1 MKIAKSVNRLGTE
14 AVYNIFAK
22 TKKLIKEGKE
32 VIDLS
37 LGQSDFKSPQ
47 HAVDAAIKALK
58 DGHHGYTLPNGIIEC
73 RESVSKKIKS
83 LYKAN
88 IDPERIIIMPGGKPT
103 MNYAISF
110 FGESGAEIIYPDPG
124 FPIYESMINF
134 TGAKA
139 IPYDIT
145 KNKDFSINPDT
156 ILSLINEKTRLLILN
171 NPHNP
176 TGGFT
181 EKHVIDKLAN
191 GLKKFPD
198 LAILSDEVYDRLI
211 FDEKEIPTLLNY
223 PDLYDRLI
231 VLNGWSKT
239 YAMTGWRLGWSVWP
253 EKLIE
258 HVFKFCVNSHSC
270 VNTPAQYGAI
280 AALNGPENHLNDMM
294 KEFNLRRKLIVDGL
308 RTLKGI
314 ECSMPGGSFFVF
326 PNVSKTGMDGEN
338 FTKKCL
344 QEAGVAM
351 IPGIAFGKFAT
362 DNVRLNFATSREN
375 ISRAIEKIDKILK

>member
-1 MKIAKSVNRLGTE
+1 MKVAKAVNRLGTE

-22 TKKLIKEGKE
+22 TKKLINQGKE
-32 VIDLS
+32 IIDLS
-37 LGQSDFKSPQ
+37 LGQSDFKSPK

-58 DGHHGYTLPNGIIEC
+58 DGHHGYTLPNGTIEC
-73 RESVSKKIKS
+73 REAVSRKIKN

-88 IDPERIIIMPGGKPT
+88 IEPERIIIMPGGKPT
-103 MNYAISF
+103 MHYAISF
-110 FGESGAEIIYPDPG
+110 FGELGAEIVYPDPG

-139 IPYDIT
+139 VPYNMT
-145 KNKDFSINPDT
+145 ESKDFFIHPDK

-181 EKHVIDKLAN
+181 EKKIIDKLAD
-191 GLKKFPD
+191 GLKNFPN

-211 FDEKEIPTLLNY
+211 FDNKEIPTLLNY

-239 YAMTGWRLGWSVWP
+239 YAMTGWRLGWGVWP
-253 EKLIE
+253 EKLLD

-270 VNTPAQYGAI
+270 VNTPAQFGAI
-280 AALNGPENHLNDMM
+280 AALDGPEDHLEKMM
-294 KEFNLRRKLIVDGL
+294 EEFNKRRKLIVSGL
-308 RTLKGI
+308 KSLKGVS
-314 ECSMPGGSFFVF
+314 CSLPGGSFFAF
-326 PNVSKTGMDGEN
+326 PNIKGTGMNGEE
-338 FTKKCL
+338 FAKKCL
-344 QEAGVAM
+344 DEAGVAV
-351 IPGIAFGKFAT
+351 IPGVAFGKFAT
-362 DNVRLNFATSREN
+362 DSVRLNFATSREN
-375 ISRAIEKIDKILK
+375 ISKAIEKIDKILK